1 MVYKNWFVLVILML
15 LLSACSNQTPN
26 VATATPFEEVYPA
39 PGPVNQVEQAYPPA
53 SFLPTLKPGEL
64 PEPPAESLKPD
75 EGKSA
80 LNGVLYSYTIHAVI
94 PGTVFYLTR
103 AVGENNDQVPLALLG
118 QQETRGDIAGSTDE
132 NGFIQLNNIEPGNY
146 YMVVWAPLNWAV
158 VETEAQNQTPLLIK
172 LEANES
178 VNLGIAYVSWP

>member
-1 MVYKNWFVLVILML
+1 MVYKNWFVFVILML
-15 LLSACSNQTPN
+15 LLSACGNQTPN

-64 PEPPAESLKPD
+64 PEPPAEILKPD

-132 NGFIQLNNIEPGNY
+132 NGFIELNNIEPGNY

-158 VETEAQNQTPLLIK
+158 VETEAQNQTPLLIT
-172 LEANES
+172 LAANES
-178 VNLGIAYVSWP
+178 VNLGIAYISWP